1 MGGVLVGVRVGAGL
15 LCKIVCFG
23 SLDSTAACR
32 GAMPSKH
39 KAKYIAGIFGVVA
52 ALESTFIFIS
62 HTSFV
67 EMHNLRTSPL

>member
-1 MGGVLVGVRVGAGL
+1 MVGALVGVRVGAGL
-15 LCKIVCFG
+15 FCKIVCFG

-32 GAMPSKH
+32 GAMPSKTKH
-39 KAKYIAGIFGVVA
+39 IAA